1 MHVRFQRVEQ
11 AKATYLDHCSE
22 AIAPFSKL
30 AELSSSWRYLH
41 VQEDLGN
48 GIAGANLLYQSLH
61 VISRNVQVV
70 QVDLR

>member
-1 MHVRFQRVEQ
+1 MRVRFQPVKQ

-22 AIAPFSKL
+22 GIRPFSEL
-30 AELSSSWRYLH
+30 AELSSSWRNLH

-48 GIAGANLLYQSLH
+48 GIAGADLLYQSLH